1 MPLTPGQSFLDC
13 GLNFIFYQH
22 GSDLGM
28 IFSVNASTVLHFFH
42 FNISLSTCLMIL
54 LVSKDL
60 LLFVNLSPFMYIL
73 EGMRP
78 TSTMVIFSHLK
89 LQQNG
94 VCMLDDVAA
103 CRSPWAGNAA
113 AIREVSSGAKS
124 HPGHTKGNL

>member
-42 FNISLSTCLMIL
+42 FSFHLPYDFI
-54 LVSKDL
+54 SKDL

-78 TSTMVIFSHLK
+78 TSTMIIFNHLK

-94 VCMLDDVAA
+94 YLHA
-103 CRSPWAGNAA
+103 
-113 AIREVSSGAKS
+113 
-124 HPGHTKGNL
+124 